1 VRELQVGV
9 WHWEA
14 PHPEWKPNDE
24 LVSSYAIDD
33 GERLLL
39 FDPLALP
46 AELEQRAATRETA
59 IVLTC
64 PWHERDTRSL
74 VERVEADVYV
84 PSPEEGEPI
93 AGRQLFVAGD
103 QLAVG
108 VQAFAGQSNDLLLWV
123 PSHGAVV
130 TGDALIDRGK
140 GLEIPADW
148 VGDALEQVRESVG
161 QLLELPVEHVLATH
175 GGPTDRAA
183 LGRTLA

>member
-1 VRELQVGV
+1 VRSGV

-14 PHPEWKPNDE
+14 AHPEWPGDGRDE

-33 GERLLL
+33 GDRLLL

-46 AELEQRAATRETA
+46 SELEEAARERRETA

-64 PWHERDTRSL
+64 PWHERDTRTL
-74 VERVEADVYV
+74 AEQLEADVYV
-84 PSPEEGEPI
+84 PSPEEEPI
-93 AGRQLFVAGD
+93 AGRRLFSARD

-123 PSHGAVV
+123 PSHGVV
-130 TGDALIDRGK
+130 VAGDSLIDRGD

-148 VGDALEQVRESVG
+148 VGDAIGDVRESVRA
-161 QLLELPVEHVLATH
+161 LLELPVQHVLATH

-183 LGRTLA
+183 LERALA